1 MADDVMD
8 KAARDPNR
16 VPADGMGTSVARR
29 PESRADRARR
39 VAYRNRF
46 AAFFVVLAVVA
57 GAGVGALLVL
67 VGRGSPEPA
76 QAWSAWEPTGTGNQR
91 VAQIADHVSRG
102 YRLPSGNPL
111 VAITYQGPPVGKSE
125 DGTLGVPVRAL
136 AVRPDTTGGRADAND
151 IATLDAGGTVQF
163 NLCGLGKLCSIPEG
177 KPSNARGQL
186 LRREALELALY
197 SFKYVD
203 GVDSALMLLPPRPD
217 GKAQAAVFLTKGDVA
232 AILGR
237 PINETLT
244 APLTP
249 GVGEI
254 QLDEQSAIDR
264 VTLPRLYGYDWL
276 SAQDGT
282 LVTVLTPALSG

>member
-1 MADDVMD
+1 VADDVMD
-8 KAARDPNR
+8 KAA
-16 VPADGMGTSVARR
+16 ADTNPVSANGVGSTVATR

-57 GAGVGALLVL
+57 GAGVGALMVL
-67 VGRGSPEPA
+67 VGRGSPEPTPV
-76 QAWSAWEPTGTGNQR
+76 WSAWEPTGTADQR

-102 YRLPSGNPL
+102 YRLPSGNAL
-111 VAITYQGPPVGKSE
+111 VAITYQGPPVGTSE
-125 DGTLGVPVRAL
+125 DGTLGAVRAI
-136 AVRPDTTGGRADAND
+136 AVRPDTTGGRADASD
-151 IATLDAGGTVQF
+151 IATLDARSTVQF

-177 KPSNARGQL
+177 KPTNARGQL

-197 SFKYVD
+197 SFKYLG
-203 GVDSALMLLPPRPD
+203 GVDSALMLLPPRAD
-217 GKAQAAVFLTKGDVA
+217 GKARTAVFLTKNDVG

-237 PINETLT
+237 PVDETLT

-249 GVGEI
+249 GIGEI
-254 QLDEQSAIDR
+254 QADEASAIDR
-264 VTLPRLYGYDWL
+264 TTLPRLYEYGWL

>member
-8 KAARDPNR
+8 KTTTDPNP
-16 VPADGMGTSVARR
+16 VSPDAVGTSAARR
-29 PESRADRARR
+29 PESCADRARR

-76 QAWSAWEPTGTGNQR
+76 PAWSAWEPSGTADQR

-125 DGTLGVPVRAL
+125 DGTLGAVRAL

-151 IATLDAGGTVQF
+151 IATLDARGTVQF

-197 SFKYVD
+197 SFKYVG
-203 GVDSALMLLPPRPD
+203 GVDSALMLMPPRSD

-237 PINETLT
+237 PIDETLT

-264 VTLPRLYGYDWL
+264 VTLPRLYEYDWL

-282 LVTVLTPALSG
+282 LVTVLTPALGG